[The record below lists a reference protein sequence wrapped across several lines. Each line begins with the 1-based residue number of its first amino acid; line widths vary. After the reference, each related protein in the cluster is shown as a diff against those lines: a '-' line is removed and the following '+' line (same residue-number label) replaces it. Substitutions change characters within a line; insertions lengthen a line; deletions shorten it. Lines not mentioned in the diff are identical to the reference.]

1 MFRLIPA
8 LGLVLGLAACANGQ
22 SQLGE
27 PLEPI
32 GDFKLGHAAVVA
44 PNLVEGP
51 VSRNATEEE
60 WIASVDEAVEER
72 FRRYEGD
79 SFYHMGISIEGF
91 VLAQPGVPLVF
102 SPKSALILRVTVW
115 DDASQSKLNAE
126 PEQFTVLESF
136 TAETVVGS
144 GVTQTKA
151 QQMRNL
157 SANAALQ
164 IEKWMRRMQAEEG
177 WFGGPDANLPV
188 AAPSAAPGA
197 TPEAAAAPDA

>member
-1 MFRLIPA
+1 MFRQIPA

-115 DDASQSKLNAE
+115 DDATQSKLNAE

-177 WFGGPDANLPV
+177 WFGGPDANLPGAGAV
-188 AAPSAAPGA
+188 SSA
-197 TPEAAAAPDA
+197 TPKAAVAPDA

>member
-115 DDASQSKLNAE
+115 DDASQSNGAAISTLS
-126 PEQFTVLESF
+126 VR
-136 TAETVVGS
+136 GS
-144 GVTQTKA
+144 
-151 QQMRNL
+151 
-157 SANAALQ
+157 
-164 IEKWMRRMQAEEG
+164 RRAPQL
-177 WFGGPDANLPV
+177 LPPP
-188 AAPSAAPGA
+188 ARRASQPSAASLSPASSSNHQAQPCQPNCRARISGKPA
-197 TPEAAAAPDA
+197 TARATVSPLAIERKDRNNAQNVRS